1 MTDLTRTAAA
11 PAPHPGAEED
21 ALAYFTQIPHPG
33 AAAPGPANRNAPP
46 TEALDQM
53 FGYWSG

>member
-1 MTDLTRTAAA
+1 MTDPTRSAAA
-11 PAPHPGAEED
+11 PDPGAQED
-21 ALAYFTQIPHPG
+21 ALAYFTQIPPRADPVPG
-33 AAAPGPANRNAPP
+33 AANRNAPP